1 MTTTETHPA
10 QVTEALAGRL
20 FEAGLGAFEIC
31 CVHLGVRL
39 GLYRALADAPSLTPV
54 ELAATAGID
63 ARYAREWCE
72 QQAAAGYLTTGDTTD
87 PDRRRY
93 TLPAGSTPVLL
104 DPDSP
109 AHLAPLGGF
118 VESIGRVFPALE
130 RAYRD
135 GTGVPYADYGVHDV
149 QAAFNRPVFNGPLVH
164 DWLPSMTDL
173 HARFTAGAWIAELG
187 CGEGLAAVA
196 MARAY
201 PNLRVDGFDLDDA
214 SIAAARRLALA
225 EGVTDRV
232 RFEVADVAELTGAE
246 LSGSGHPGYDAVF
259 AFEMLHDLARP
270 VDALRAARRLA
281 GGGPVIIMDE
291 RVGEA
296 FTAPADP
303 IERFLYAASV
313 LHCLPVGRCEATSAA
328 TGTVL
333 RPATLRGYAT
343 EAGFAS
349 VEVLPIEH
357 DMFRFYRLEG

>member
-1 MTTTETHPA
+1 MTITETSPA

-20 FEAGLGAFEIC
+20 FEAGLGAFELC

-39 GLYRALADAPSLTPV
+39 GLYRALAHVASLSAT
-54 ELAATAGID
+54 ELATEAGID

-72 QQAAAGYLTTGDTTD
+72 QQAASGYLTVDD
-87 PDRRRY
+87 AAAEPDARRY
-93 TLPAGSTPVLL
+93 TLPFGSAAVLL

-109 AHLAPLGGF
+109 AHVAPLGGF

-130 RAYRD
+130 RAYRE

-149 QAAFNRPVFNGPLVH
+149 QAAFNRPLFNGPLVR

-173 HARFTAGAWIAELG
+173 HDRFTGGARVAELG

-214 SIAAARRLALA
+214 SIAAARRLAEV
-225 EGVTDRV
+225 EGVADRV
-232 RFEVADVAELTGAE
+232 RFEVADVASLDRPR
-246 LSGSGHPGYDAVF
+246 GSYDAVF

-270 VDALRAARRLA
+270 VDALRTARRLA
-281 GGGPVIIMDE
+281 GGAPVIVMDE
-291 RVGEA
+291 RAGEA
-296 FTAPADP
+296 FIAPADP
-303 IERFLYAASV
+303 LERFLYAASV
-313 LHCLPVGRCEATSAA
+313 LHCLPVGRCEAGSAA

-333 RPATLRGYAT
+333 RPETLRGYAT
-343 EAGFAS
+343 EAGFTL
-349 VEVLPIEH
+349 VEVLAIEH